1 MQSAQSSRG
10 NQCQPP
16 YSVVVIETTL
26 TKKTARVERLRFAYK
41 PCLLTLQSIA
51 VRRSEMFGMIGFMSI
66 AEHLE
71 DTLSS
76 WA

>member
-51 VRRSEMFGMIGFMSI
+51 VRRSECETARRARSGCVC
-66 AEHLE
+66 AC
-71 DTLSS
+71 
-76 WA
+76 